1 MNDPAAIARL
11 RIRES
16 AQTTLA
22 GFSLGVAFLCFSAF
36 VVHLAQIATFS
47 DEASIGN
54 DLLESALGMAWLV
67 SALLSMVMSCSLDSR
82 IRQFIFVSGALL
94 SGFAVLFWFV
104 FAPH

>member
-1 MNDPAAIARL
+1 MNDPAAVARF

-22 GFSLGVAFLCFSAF
+22 GFFLAVAFLSFSAF
-36 VVHLAQIATFS
+36 VVHLAQIAS

-54 DLLESALGMAWLV
+54 DSLESALGMVWLV

-94 SGFAVLFWFV
+94 SGFAVLFWFIL
-104 FAPH
+104 APH